1 MFVDCTFGRGGHT
14 QALLQRVAPGGQVL
28 SMDRDP
34 AAIEHGQQL
43 VEKTEGLSVVHAAFS
58 GLEGVARSHRCFGY
72 ANGVLFDLGVSSPQL
87 DDARR
92 GFSFSSDGPLDMRMD
107 PGCGASAAEWL
118 QTATERE
125 IVDVLKSLGEER
137 YARRIARSI
146 VERRSHESI
155 STTAQLADLVTRAAP
170 TREREKHPATRTFQA
185 LRIHVNQELDELR
198 VGLQQAV
205 DVLAPGGRLAVI
217 SFHSLEDR
225 IVKRYLRSES
235 RTDDGDVRRPPMA
248 DTRLPRLRITG
259 KPVRPTKEEIA
270 RNPRARSAILRV
282 AEKRH

>member
-14 QALLQRVAPGGQVL
+14 QALLQRVAPEGQVL
-28 SMDRDP
+28 ALDRDP

-43 VEKTEGLSVVHAAFS
+43 AGQTEGLSVIHAAFS
-58 GLEGVARSHRCFGY
+58 GLEDVARGHKCYG
-72 ANGVLFDLGVSSPQL
+72 NVHGVLFDLGVSSPQL
-87 DDARR
+87 DDAGR

-107 PGCGASAAEWL
+107 PGCGVSAAEWL
-118 QTATERE
+118 HTATERE
-125 IVDVLKSLGEER
+125 IADVLRSLGEER
-137 YARRIARSI
+137 YARRIARRI
-146 VERRSHESI
+146 IERRSSEAI
-155 STTAQLADLVTRAAP
+155 STTAQLAELVTRAAP

-198 VGLQQAV
+198 TGLQQAI
-205 DVLAPGGRLAVI
+205 DVLAPGGRVVVI

-235 RTDDGDVRRPPMA
+235 RTDDGDTRRPPMA
-248 DTRLPRLRITG
+248 DMRPPRLRVIG
-259 KPVRPTKEEIA
+259 KPVRPSEEEIA